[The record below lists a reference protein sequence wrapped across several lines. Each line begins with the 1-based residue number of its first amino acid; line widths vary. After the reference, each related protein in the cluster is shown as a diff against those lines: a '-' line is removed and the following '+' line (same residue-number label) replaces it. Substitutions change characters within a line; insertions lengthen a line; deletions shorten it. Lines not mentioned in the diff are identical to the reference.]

1 MGGPRPR
8 RLLSDRDGHHRG
20 QGAGPA
26 LRIPRIGHIALVAHR
41 VEFLP
46 EIACA
51 ADQCDENDWQ
61 IEIGRSAGSIPGQD
75 SEPAA
80 IGRHF
85 RSDRDF
91 HREVGD
97 PGPAYEAIMVDA
109 AAWLRIRARR
119 WLVHGLTVSVCG

>member
-26 LRIPRIGHIALVAHR
+26 LRIPRIGHIALVAR
-41 VEFLP
+41 RIEFLP
-46 EIACA
+46 EIARP
-51 ADQCDENDWQ
+51 ADQGDEDDRQ
-61 IEIGRSAGSIPGQD
+61 IEIGRGPCRVAGQD
-75 SEPAA
+75 AEPAA

-91 HREVGD
+91 HREIGD
-97 PGPAYEAIMVDA
+97 PRPARESVVVDLVPVFA
-109 AAWLRIRARR
+109 ELR
-119 WLVHGLTVSVCG
+119 

>member
-26 LRIPRIGHIALVAHR
+26 LRIPRIGHIALVAR
-41 VEFLP
+41 RIEFLP

-51 ADQCDENDWQ
+51 ADQRDEDDRQ
-61 IEIGRSAGSIPGQD
+61 IEIGRRPRRVPSQD
-75 SEPAA
+75 DEPPA

-91 HREVGD
+91 HGEVGN
-97 PGPAYEAIMVDA
+97 PGPAREAVMVDLVPVFA
-109 AAWLRIRARR
+109 ELR
-119 WLVHGLTVSVCG
+119 